1 MADTVK
7 KTLRIPLG
15 AKTGP
20 EGRPLYGWHECPAD
34 CLSGLAVHKALKG
47 GRWKWMVTHESS
59 GLALG
64 VLGAMTRARAL
75 EKHARGRGSGFRLDP
90 ARSGSPYRHA
100 AKPGPG
106 GRVAPHWRK
115 QLNLCLAD
123 SFLDSARHLSPL
135 RAVASRDGL
144 D

>member
-7 KTLRIPLG
+7 NTLRIPLG

-75 EKHARGRGSGFRLDP
+75 ENMRA
-90 ARSGSPYRHA
+90 
-100 AKPGPG
+100 
-106 GRVAPHWRK
+106 
-115 QLNLCLAD
+115 
-123 SFLDSARHLSPL
+123 
-135 RAVASRDGL
+135 AVALGFDWTLPEAEALTAMRQSRGL
-144 D
+144 VDALRRIGESN